1 MRNLERTIAKIFRK
15 VIKDHLKGDIKKS
28 VTLNLKYI
36 KKYLGV
42 EKYSHSE
49 TNKTS
54 RVGVVNGLAWTAVGG
69 ETLTIEV
76 VKLPG
81 EGKVSLT
88 GQLGDVMKESAQA
101 AVSFARLHAEEYGI
115 KPDFYKTT
123 DLHLHIPEGA
133 VPKDGPSAG
142 ITMAT
147 AIISVLSGIKARH
160 DLAMTG
166 EITLSG
172 DVLPIGG
179 LPEKLIAAKREGIF
193 HILIPQKNVKD
204 LEEISDEIKSGLTLT
219 PVSTISEVL
228 NIALLKEQD

>member
-1 MRNLERTIAKIFRK
+1 MLFR
-15 VIKDHLKGDIKKS
+15 
-28 VTLNLKYI
+28 
-36 KKYLGV
+36 
-42 EKYSHSE
+42 
-49 TNKTS
+49 
-54 RVGVVNGLAWTAVGG
+54 
-69 ETLTIEV
+69 
-76 VKLPG
+76 
-81 EGKVSLT
+81 
-88 GQLGDVMKESAQA
+88 
-101 AVSFARLHAEEYGI
+101 
-115 KPDFYKTT
+115 
-123 DLHLHIPEGA
+123 
-133 VPKDGPSAG
+133 SAG
-142 ITMAT
+142 VTMAT

-228 NIALLKEQD
+228 NIALLKEPK